1 MLGTLCQQSEAET
14 NIYFIPQT
22 HLRDIAGPVPDH
34 CNKVNA
40 AMKKVTHI
48 FWFPSTCKSYVHTA
62 L

>member
-1 MLGTLCQQSEAET
+1 MLGTMCQQSEAET

-22 HLRDIAGPVPDH
+22 YLRDIAGPVLDL

-48 FWFPSTCKSYVHTA
+48 FWFPGTCKSYVHTV